1 MLLGTAT
8 LQVRDLNSVA
18 LLPYLMRLCGLSG
31 SDDESDDEDFPMDED
46 SDDLLDL
53 DDMPN
58 IPLTSAFADS
68 DEEDEVDLGGKRKRG
83 TDEKKDRKKKRKF
96 PTLASAED
104 YAALIND
111 GADEDL

>member
-83 TDEKKDRKKKRKF
+83 TDEKKERKKKRKF

>member
-1 MLLGTAT
+1 VDRLPFPHDTAS
-8 LQVRDLNSVA
+8 DEDS
-18 LLPYLMRLCGLSG
+18 
-31 SDDESDDEDFPMDED
+31 SDDELDFPIEED

-58 IPLTSAFADS
+58 IPLTSAFPDS
-68 DEEDEVDLGGKRKRG
+68 DEEAEEEELDAGTKRKRG
-83 TDEKKDRKKKRKF
+83 GKEDKKERKKKRKL

-111 GADEDL
+111 GPEDDL

>member
-1 MLLGTAT
+1 
-8 LQVRDLNSVA
+8 
-18 LLPYLMRLCGLSG
+18 
-31 SDDESDDEDFPMDED
+31 MDED

-58 IPLTSAFADS
+58 IPLTSAFPDS
-68 DEEDEVDLGGKRKRG
+68 ADEEEELELGGKRKRG
-83 TDEKKDRKKKRKF
+83 ADDKERKKKRRL

-111 GADEDL
+111 GPEEDL